1 MEEERRPNYPDLTS
15 AWDNN
20 GELMQTFWQRALHGF
35 SRCSGLKTSA
45 FGLLWKSNST
55 PAKFRESGLQ
65 AVSVGW
71 LELQARPCDPMEIEM

>member
-15 AWDNN
+15 ARDNS
-20 GELMQTFWQRALHGF
+20 GELMQTFWQRAPHGF
-35 SRCSGLKTSA
+35 SRRSGLKTSA